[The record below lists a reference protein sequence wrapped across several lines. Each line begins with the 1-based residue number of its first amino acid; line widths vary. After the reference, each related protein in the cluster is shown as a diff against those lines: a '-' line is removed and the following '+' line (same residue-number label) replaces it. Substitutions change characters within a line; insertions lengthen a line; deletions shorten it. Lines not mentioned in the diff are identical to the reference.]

1 MFELRSHSKRR
12 ADHLT
17 RPALIYSRQS
27 TLMQVRE
34 NTASTARQYQLTQ
47 RVRALGWP
55 EQLSVVIDQDQGR
68 AGASAVGRT
77 GFEDLIAEVGLG
89 RAGAV
94 VSLEASRLAR
104 SSSDWY
110 RLIEICALTDTLV
123 IDEDGIYDPGQ
134 YNDRLLL
141 GFRGTRSE
149 AELHWLHCRLVGGK
163 LEKAQHGAL
172 RFRLPVGLMVDP
184 TGQVVLDPDE
194 EIPHAVRLV
203 FDLFAH
209 HRSAL
214 AVVKHFADQG
224 LQIPD
229 RLWTRRRKGEG
240 VWTPLRHARV
250 LSMLHNPFY
259 AGAYVYGRTKRR
271 TRLLPGEAPRIKA
284 RSHRVPRVDWPI
296 VLRDHHV
303 GYLSWEQ
310 FVRNGQ
316 QLEDNRTYRAEERR
330 GAVRE
335 GSALLQGLVVC
346 GRCGRRMTVRYMEDG
361 RRPMYLC
368 AQVHKALAGPTCQFL
383 RGDGIDQAVAH
394 LFLAAMHPA
403 HLHVSLATLAQL
415 EERARAADRQ
425 WQLRLERARYEVD
438 LARRRFVA
446 VEPENRL
453 VARSLERDWNEKLT
467 ALDRLEREYA
477 APPTPDSLVVNKE
490 ERARILALAQDVPL
504 VWHAPTTTAAERK
517 QLLRLLMKDVTLT
530 KQPTTIAIAVR
541 WQTEA
546 CSTLEVAR
554 PQRAAD
560 AKRTA
565 PAVITRSRALAPTHT
580 DEQIAHCLNAEGFR
594 SGSGGTCSTSKVQ
607 WLRYVYHIQNDC
619 PRGPAACPTGQ
630 RGDGRYS
637 ARAAAALLNLNV
649 STIAQWCQTGTLD
662 GVQAAPHGPRWVR
675 LTPELLTALRK
686 PVPQHWGQRKAR
698 KKSSG
703 DHSVGEVD
711 PSPNHS
717 VTTIIYRG
725 ETRQSKRLVRHAS
738 PR

>member
-1 MFELRSHSKRR
+1 MFELRSHSKLR

-17 RPALIYSRQS
+17 RPALIYIRQS
-27 TLMQVRE
+27 PLMQVRE
-34 NTASTARQYQLTQ
+34 NTASTARQYHLAR
-47 RVRALGWP
+47 RVQELGWP
-55 EQLSVVIDQDQGR
+55 EHLIIVIDQDQGQS
-68 AGASAVGRT
+68 GASAVGRT
-77 GFEDLIAEVGLG
+77 GFEYLIAEVGLG

-123 IDEDGIYDPGQ
+123 IDEDGLYDPGQ

-141 GFRGTRSE
+141 GFRGTMSE

-172 RFRLPVGLMVDP
+172 RFRLPVGLSADP

-194 EIPHAVRLV
+194 EIQHAVRLV
-203 FDLFAH
+203 FDLFEH

-214 AVVKHFADQG
+214 AVVKHFADHG

-229 RLWTRRRKGEG
+229 RLWTQQRKGEV
-240 VWTPLRHARV
+240 VWTPLRHSRA
-250 LSMLHNPFY
+250 LAMLHNPFY
-259 AGAYVYGRTKRR
+259 AGAYVYGRTKSR

-284 RSHRVPRVDWPI
+284 RSRRVARVDWPI
-296 VLRDHHV
+296 VLRDHHS

-310 FVRNGQ
+310 FVNNGQ
-316 QLEDNRTYRAEERR
+316 QLDDNRTYRAEERH

-335 GSALLQGLVVC
+335 GSALLHGLVVC

-361 RRPMYLC
+361 LRPIYLC
-368 AQVHKALAGPTCQFL
+368 AQVHKDLAGQTCQFL
-383 RGDGIDQAVAH
+383 RGDGIDQAVAQ
-394 LFLAAMHPA
+394 LFLAAMQPA
-403 HLHVSLATLAQL
+403 HLQVSLATLAQL
-415 EERARAADRQ
+415 EERARAVDRH

-438 LARRRFVA
+438 LARRRYVA
-446 VEPENRL
+446 VDPENRL

-467 ALDRLEREYA
+467 TLDRLEREYA
-477 APPTPDSLVVNKE
+477 AHPTPNSLVVNKE
-490 ERARILALAQDVPL
+490 ERSRILALAQDVPL

-546 CSTLEVAR
+546 RSTLEIAR
-554 PQRAAD
+554 PKRVAD

-565 PAVITRSRALAPTHT
+565 PAVITRIRALAPTHT
-580 DEQIAHCLNAEGFR
+580 DEQIASCLNAEGFR
-594 SGSGGTCSTSKVQ
+594 SGSGGTFSTSKVE
-607 WLRYVYHIQNDC
+607 WIRYVYHIKNGC

-637 ARAAAALLNLNV
+637 ARAAATLLNVTV
-649 STIAQWCQTGTLD
+649 STIADWCQSGKLD
-662 GVQAAPHGPRWVR
+662 GVQAVPHGPRWVV
-675 LTPELLTALRK
+675 LPPELITTLRK
-686 PVPQHWGQRKAR
+686 PQPQHWG
-698 KKSSG
+698 
-703 DHSVGEVD
+703 
-711 PSPNHS
+711 
-717 VTTIIYRG
+717 
-725 ETRQSKRLVRHAS
+725 RHK
-738 PR
+738 